1 MFTDKDRS
9 NVHDA
14 IYRQQ
19 HRLFAHLLSPDLFL
33 QAALMS
39 RCQIIRSPL
48 NLVNLVWLALRAA
61 CSPDNSFSSLLG
73 APLDSLRDDERF
85 PGSALDRILTEA
97 NARHP
102 DPDPLDNARHKH
114 KGRCQNRKRH
124 DPRRAAAQPPTPTA
138 FYQARISM
146 PPEFWIALFVLLAQR
161 FQAEHADIIRWGR
174 FRLLALDG
182 TRLTLPDYPALR
194 DHFGTA
200 NNSTGSHNAQA
211 RMVLLEFPLARLPVA
226 YALKPVK
233 IGEPTMARQL
243 LKGLQPNDLVLLD
256 AGFRSYGVLAQIRQE
271 GAFFCVRLGQKLNLK
286 VTKKLGSKDDVLVTW
301 RPKDSRGKWRKEG
314 LPKEIEMRRLTYKS
328 KGFRPLVLLTNVL
341 SPEEV
346 PYDKWWGLTVSEE
359 GEVLARGIYNFR
371 WEVETTYRELKVE
384 QKLEGGLRSRTP
396 EGIEYE
402 VAGHVLYYLL
412 TRWVMVEA
420 AVAAKVSPLRLSFL
434 EARREIEQMTPQTLL
449 ASEKWLQ
456 ETLRPRLLQRLAEH
470 VVRVRPGRSFPRKA
484 RQRRASKRANTAAFR
499 RARKAKARCDKQ
511 AGRQPKPKP
520 RSWFGDG
527 WNLQGRINAPT

>member
-1 MFTDKDRS
+1 MFTDKERS
-9 NVHDA
+9 NVQDA

-33 QAALMS
+33 QAALLS
-39 RCQIIRSPL
+39 RCPIVRSPL

-61 CSPDNSFSSLLG
+61 ACPDNSFSSLLA

-85 PGSALDRILTEA
+85 PGSSLDRTLAAA
-97 NARHP
+97 NSHP
-102 DPDPLDNARHKH
+102 SPSAPLANKAPHKH
-114 KGRCQNRKRH
+114 KGRCRDQARH
-124 DPRRAAAQPPTPTA
+124 DPRRPAAQPPTPTA
-138 FYQARISM
+138 FAQARSRM
-146 PPEFWIALFVLLAQR
+146 PPQFWVALFVLLAQR
-161 FQAEHADIIRWGR
+161 FQAEHAAVIRWGR
-174 FRLLALDG
+174 FRLMALDG
-182 TRLTLPDYPALR
+182 TRLSLPDYPALR

-211 RMVLLEFPLARLPVA
+211 RMVLLQFPLARLPIA

-256 AGFRSYGVLAQIRQE
+256 AGFRSYGVLAQIQQQD
-271 GAFFCVRLGQKLNLK
+271 AFFCLRLGQKLNLK
-286 VTKKLGSKDDVLVTW
+286 VVKKLGSNNDVLVKW
-301 RPKDSRGKWRKEG
+301 QPKDSRGQWRKEG
-314 LPKEIEMRRLTYKS
+314 LPKAIEMRRLTYKA
-328 KGFRPLVLLTNVL
+328 KGFRPLVLLTNVR
-341 SPEEV
+341 SAQEV
-346 PYDKWWGLTVSEE
+346 PYEKWWGLTVSAE

-384 QKLEGGLRSRTP
+384 QKLEGSLRSRTA
-396 EGIEYE
+396 EGIDYE

-412 TRWVMVEA
+412 TRWVIVEA

-434 EARREIEQMTPQTLL
+434 EATREIAQMTPQTLL
-449 ASEKWLQ
+449 ASDKWLQ
-456 ETLRPRLLQRLAEH
+456 ATLQPRLLQRIAEH
-470 VVRVRPGRSFPRKA
+470 VVRERPGRSYPRQA
-484 RQRRASKRANTAAFR
+484 RPRRASKRAKTAAFR
-499 RARKAKARCDKQ
+499 RAKKDKARRDKQ
-511 AGRQPKPKP
+511 AGRQPKP